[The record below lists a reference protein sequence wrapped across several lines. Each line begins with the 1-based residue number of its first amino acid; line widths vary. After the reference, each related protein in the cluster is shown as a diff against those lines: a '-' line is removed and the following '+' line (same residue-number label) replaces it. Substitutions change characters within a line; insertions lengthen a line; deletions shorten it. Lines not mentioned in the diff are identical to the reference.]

1 MDLTEARK
9 EARLSQEE
17 VAGRLGISRQTYAK
31 MEKDPGSIT
40 VDDAKKLAE
49 MFRVSISDIFSLLTM
64 IKPIILLASR
74 RKEGEMATRLYTPS
88 EYASLMRVTPQYV
101 RRCCA
106 DGTVK
111 AFRMSI
117 GQGKRRT
124 WRIPFDEESIGNMAA
139 QNAAA
144 CASAAAGAEV

>member
-1 MDLTEARK
+1 
-9 EARLSQEE
+9 
-17 VAGRLGISRQTYAK
+17 
-31 MEKDPGSIT
+31 
-40 VDDAKKLAE
+40 
-49 MFRVSISDIFSLLTM
+49 
-64 IKPIILLASR
+64 
-74 RKEGEMATRLYTPS
+74 MATRLYTPS

-124 WRIPFDEESIGNMAA
+124 WRIPFDEESIGDMAA

-144 CASAAAGAEV
+144 CASAAASAEL